1 MFQRVNHFDGF
12 GDGGIDGDEG
22 WFWLGAE
29 LEFDVA
35 GGERLFAD
43 GNSDG
48 DANQIGVFEFHARAF
63 VAVIQQNLNALIF
76 QFAVNFVSRLND
88 FGVILID

>member
-1 MFQRVNHFDGF
+1 MFQRVHQFDSF

-22 WFWLGAE
+22 WFRFGAE

-43 GNSDG
+43 GDSDG
-48 DANQIGVFEFHARAF
+48 DTNQIGVFEFYARAF
-63 VAVIQQNLNALIF
+63 VAV
-76 QFAVNFVSRLND
+76 VE
-88 FGVILID
+88 